1 MEETNTTETEKKPR
15 KPRKVQDKAPN
26 KAKDPVGFQTFQ
38 LRRAIAILHKV
49 DKQTSN
55 YAVPTED
62 PAVNV
67 PVKCG
72 FYANEAAD
80 ECARAINELSKLP
93 ADFKAPRA
101 KGHGGGRPSVVFTIG
116 QRVTLADT
124 AMARVNELF
133 PDVKADCVFSIA
145 TNAKPTDK
153 LLPIVCTGIDGNLAP
168 FFVDRAK
175 RSELK
180 PVSAQ

>member
-1 MEETNTTETEKKPR
+1 MEDTNTTVGTEKKPR
-15 KPRKVQDKAPN
+15 KPRKVQEKAPN
-26 KAKDPVGFQTFQ
+26 KAKDPVGFQKFQ
-38 LRRAIAILHKV
+38 LNRAISILAKV

-55 YAVPTED
+55 YG
-62 PAVNV
+62 
-67 PVKCG
+67 VKAG
-72 FYANEAAD
+72 FYANEASD
-80 ECARAINELSKLP
+80 ECKRAIAELETLP

-116 QRVTLADT
+116 QRVTLSDT

-180 PVSAQ
+180 PVNAQ